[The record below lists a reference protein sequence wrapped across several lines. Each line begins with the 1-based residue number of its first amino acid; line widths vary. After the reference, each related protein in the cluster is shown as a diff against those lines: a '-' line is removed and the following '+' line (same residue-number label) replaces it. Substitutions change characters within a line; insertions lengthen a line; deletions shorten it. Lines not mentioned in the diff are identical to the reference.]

1 MFNNTFKGK
10 KVIVTGHTGFK
21 GAWLS
26 LWLHKLGAEVVG
38 ISNEVPTTPSLFETT
53 NLSQHIKDIRLDI
66 RDFEEIKKVFIEE
79 KPDYYTFANETKNMT
94 GAEVFAQFSGS

>member
-1 MFNNTFKGK
+1 MFNNTFTGK
-10 KVIVTGHTGFK
+10 KIIVTGHTGFK

-38 ISNEVPTTPSLFETT
+38 ISNEVPTTPSLFETA

-66 RDFEEIKKVFIEE
+66 RDFDPLKKVFIEE
-79 KPDYYTFANETKNMT
+79 KPDFVFHLAAQPIVSLSYSDPLATF
-94 GAEVFAQFSGS
+94 